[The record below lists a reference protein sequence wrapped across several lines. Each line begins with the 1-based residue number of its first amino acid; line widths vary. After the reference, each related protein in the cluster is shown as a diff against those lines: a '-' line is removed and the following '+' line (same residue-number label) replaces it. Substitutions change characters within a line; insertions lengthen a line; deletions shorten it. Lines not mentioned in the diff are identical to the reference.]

1 MLDAVLKPFVLA
13 GGKAPV
19 PLATPSSDGASY
31 ATDMVKPSI
40 EWKLSTRAEQTKL
53 RNDCLSRDGYRCVY
67 TGIWDFNKAARA
79 REASRALSVE
89 LAETAQLSLALRASE
104 EEAEARDKVLVEEK
118 AAALESVAGSVAD
131 AGEVSFDFETRSA
144 GASTNE
150 DTEMEDAAS
159 VSAMT
164 TTTWAR
170 LARLSR
176 LPLWLPLPL
185 HWPRMSL
192 GPS

>member
-1 MLDAVLKPFVLA
+1 
-13 GGKAPV
+13 
-19 PLATPSSDGASY
+19 
-31 ATDMVKPSI
+31 MVKSSI

-104 EEAEARDKVLVEEK
+104 EEAEARDEVLVEEK
-118 AAALESVAGSVAD
+118 AAALESPGGLGTPPASLKTGRPSVAGSVAD

-150 DTEMEDAAS
+150 DTEMEDASS